1 MKWTAA
7 DKRRRWFGLFYLI
20 TALGMFIWGQTILE
34 PHLTGLLYILY
45 WLIVFALTLLAM
57 ITAALD
63 IWIVRIRQRRSEH
76 EAARETFNAPVDSKE
91 SSSRENE
98 ADSE

>member
-34 PHLTGLLYILY
+34 PHLRGFLYIIY
-45 WLIVFALTLLAM
+45 WLLVFSLTILAM
-57 ITAALD
+57 LTAALD
-63 IWIVRIRQRRSEH
+63 IWIVRLRQRRSEND
-76 EAARETFNAPVDSKE
+76 AARETFKPPVDSQDR
-91 SSSRENE
+91 SSHKT
-98 ADSE
+98 DTKSE